1 MNCCPSQRPKC
12 GEWHER
18 YRNLEDAATVTG
30 LTISRESPYPA
41 LRNIGCKR
49 GSEMDFL
56 DHQFHNR
63 RCGIS
68 LDHSGCCNVS
78 DWARLRA
85 QRFAKT
91 RSDINHEMLSFEI
104 AQRGNFVVVMFRV
117 KPTIKVARFHRKGVV
132 CNPVGDNGGLCARA
146 QIQSRSIG
154 QLYVRTLRS
163 RRYQRH
169 L

>member
-56 DHQFHNR
+56 DHQFHDR

-68 LDHSGCCNVS
+68 LDHPGCCNVS
-78 DWARLRA
+78 DGPAPG
-85 QRFAKT
+85 T
-91 RSDINHEMLSFEI
+91 
-104 AQRGNFVVVMFRV
+104 
-117 KPTIKVARFHRKGVV
+117 
-132 CNPVGDNGGLCARA
+132 
-146 QIQSRSIG
+146 
-154 QLYVRTLRS
+154 TLRHDAK
-163 RRYQRH
+163 RH
-169 L
+169 KPRNAGL